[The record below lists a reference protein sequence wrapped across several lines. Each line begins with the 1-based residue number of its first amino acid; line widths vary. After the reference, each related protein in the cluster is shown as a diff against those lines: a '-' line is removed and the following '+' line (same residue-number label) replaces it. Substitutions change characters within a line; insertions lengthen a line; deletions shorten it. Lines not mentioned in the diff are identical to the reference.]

1 MKKPVYAV
9 GQVLNAVGVSLDIA
23 HTKPPARYTEDSL
36 LEDMLSAYKFATN
49 ANDRELLKL
58 ITGIGTSR
66 TRGTIIKNFVD
77 RGFLLR
83 KKVDKL
89 YQLRVS
95 PEGKAL
101 LMALPD
107 AIKDVALTA
116 KWERA
121 LGMVRNGDAKPEQL
135 FDKVSIMLQDLMGRL
150 LATSPTGAGNS
161 NRK

>member
-9 GQVLNAVGVSLDIA
+9 GQVLNAAGVSLDIA
-23 HTKPPARYTEDSL
+23 QTKPPVRYTEDSL
-36 LEDMLSAYKFATN
+36 LEDMLSAHKFATN

-66 TRGTIIKNFVD
+66 TRGTIIKNFIE
-77 RGFLLR
+77 RGFLIR

-89 YQLRVS
+89 YQLRIS

-121 LGMVRNGDAKPEQL
+121 LVMVRKGEAKPEQL
-135 FDKVSIMLQDLMGRL
+135 FDKVSVMLRDLMNRL
-150 LATSPTGAGNS
+150 LATSPGKKVS
-161 NRK
+161 